1 MHCPTQLSPTGT
13 HPQRP
18 RLPSRQGEHSVFSS
32 LQATA
37 INLLPAL
44 DCPRCQQGRQR
55 QLLNQ
60 FFYYCKNDSETG
72 WCFLPPPSLC
82 GVLSLAHTNS
92 CAHLHH
98 EWYKRWAATQQ
109 STQGLQQ

>member
-1 MHCPTQLSPTGT
+1 M
-13 HPQRP
+13 
-18 RLPSRQGEHSVFSS
+18 FSS

-44 DCPRCQQGRQR
+44 DCPRYQQRRQR

-109 STQGLQQ
+109 GTQGLQQ